1 VDDSANDRARSP
13 LNQRFENISILE
25 EAGKLPDY
33 LPLWRYMKLS
43 SLFLLLE
50 GTSFF
55 PSIATLRAADPLE
68 GDLHPDAPWLNS
80 VLSKLH
86 GQKEA
91 DSLDEWLLTQ
101 AHDWER
107 RHQEL
112 NKDNPQS
119 NTAFFADLYQRELAK
134 RRAVWCW
141 FASDIESAGMWS
153 IYGQGGVAVGTTIGR
168 LKQSLPTNRHFQIS
182 RIRYADRRS
191 VSPHHFDPESKSDA
205 PYIHRPHFI
214 KGREYV
220 HEQEVRVA
228 TFCHGQ
234 EKGRT
239 IRGILIDELIQEIVL
254 SPLWPHGEA
263 KAVSAVLK
271 KHPWKKQ
278 PMIRT
283 FELLGSLPERA
294 ETSERF
300 ELYFEELGKVTEEDV
315 PLLMREL

>member
-1 VDDSANDRARSP
+1 MKMEAQAGPIADC
-13 LNQRFENISILE
+13 SILE
-25 EAGKLPDY
+25 AAGELPNH

-43 SLFLLLE
+43 SLFWLLE

-55 PSIATLRAADPLE
+55 PSIATLRAFDPLE
-68 GDLHPDAPWLNS
+68 GDLHPDPPWINDA
-80 VLSKLH
+80 LSKLH

-91 DSLDEWLLTQ
+91 DNLDSWLLSQ
-101 AHDWER
+101 AQDWER
-107 RHQEL
+107 HYQEL
-112 NKDNPQS
+112 NKTNAQS
-119 NTAFFADLYQRELAK
+119 NTTFFADLYQRELAK

-153 IYGQGGVAVGTTIGR
+153 IYGHGGVAVGTTFER
-168 LKQSLPTNRHFQIS
+168 LKQSLPTKLHFQIS

-191 VSPHHFDPESKSDA
+191 ASPYHFNPESKSDA

-228 TFCHGQ
+228 TVCHGQ
-234 EKGRT
+234 EKGRI
-239 IRGILIDELIQEIVL
+239 IRGILTDQLIQEIVL

-263 KAVSAVLK
+263 KAVSAVLQK
-271 KHPWKKQ
+271 YPWKKK
-278 PMIRT
+278 PIIRT
-283 FELLGSLPERA
+283 SKLLGSMPQHA
-294 ETSERF
+294 ETRERL
-300 ELYFEELGKVTEEDV
+300 ERYFDEFGEFTGEGV

>member
-1 VDDSANDRARSP
+1 
-13 LNQRFENISILE
+13 
-25 EAGKLPDY
+25 
-33 LPLWRYMKLS
+33 MKLS

-55 PSIATLRAADPLE
+55 PSIVTLRAADPLE

-80 VLSKLH
+80 ALNKLH
-86 GQKEA
+86 GQPEA
-91 DSLDEWLLTQ
+91 DKLDEWLLAQ
-101 AHDWER
+101 AQDWER

-141 FASDIESAGMWS
+141 FASDIESAAMWS
-153 IYGQGGVAVGTTIGR
+153 IYGHGGVALGTTVGR
-168 LKQSLPTNRHFQIS
+168 LRQSLPTNRHFQIS
-182 RIRYADRRS
+182 RIRYADRQS
-191 VSPHHFDPESKSDA
+191 SSPHYFNPESGSDG

-214 KGREYV
+214 KGREYA

-234 EKGRT
+234 DKGRV
-239 IRGILIDELIQEIVL
+239 IRGILVDELVREIVL

-271 KHPWKKQ
+271 KHAWKKQ
-278 PMIRT
+278 PSIRT
-283 FELLGSLPERA
+283 SELLGSLPERA

-300 ELYFEELGKVTEEDV
+300 ELFFYEHGEFNEEGV